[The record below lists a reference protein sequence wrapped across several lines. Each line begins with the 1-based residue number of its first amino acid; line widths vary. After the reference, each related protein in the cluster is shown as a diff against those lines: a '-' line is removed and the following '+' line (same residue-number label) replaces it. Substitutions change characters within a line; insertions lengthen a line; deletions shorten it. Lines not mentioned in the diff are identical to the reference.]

1 MPRVTSD
8 IPFTKE
14 QINFS
19 IWYMALMVTIGDNA
33 IFRVLNKQQDTYT
46 HINEQFQE
54 RYKLVNERQKF
65 IYSLV
70 LEVLP

>member
-14 QINFS
+14 QIHFS
-19 IWYMALMVTIGDNA
+19 IWYMALRVTIGDNT
-33 IFRVLNKQQDTYT
+33 IFRVLNEQQNT

-54 RYKLVNERQKF
+54 RYKHVNERQKF
-65 IYSLV
+65 IYNLV
-70 LEVLP
+70 FEELP